1 MPIVSRKDAPLY
13 QLFLKEIKFITLKSK
28 IDNSEKKA
36 TNFINDFENVVVD
49 YAKLHKYD
57 AVIAGHIHT
66 PADKLIKGVRYVNCG
81 DWVESMTAV
90 LIKENGNI
98 ELIKFI

>member
-36 TNFINDFENVVVD
+36 
-49 YAKLHKYD
+49 
-57 AVIAGHIHT
+57 
-66 PADKLIKGVRYVNCG
+66 
-81 DWVESMTAV
+81 
-90 LIKENGNI
+90 
-98 ELIKFI
+98 IKFRGKIFRSQNRREVFEAVKKQIEQEI